1 MKYATPQLAFW
12 EALNC
17 CFCPGAPRTS
27 VSPLWLSTAYA
38 ITWIDRY
45 VYLRLS
51 FQVLANLS
59 MNDTIT
65 WIESSFFFALAWS
78 VCSTG
83 TAPVREK
90 LDVLV
95 QELMA
100 GPMSDEMFQ
109 LTGMQVDGTIAII
122 KDINYIAQGP
132 QMRYVGTDGS
142 MVT

>member
-1 MKYATPQLAFW
+1 
-12 EALNC
+12 
-17 CFCPGAPRTS
+17 
-27 VSPLWLSTAYA
+27 
-38 ITWIDRY
+38 
-45 VYLRLS
+45 
-51 FQVLANLS
+51 VLANLS

-109 LTGMQVDGTIAII
+109 LTGMQVDRTIAII
-122 KDINYIAQGP
+122 KDVNYIAQGHRCATSA
-132 QMRYVGTDGS
+132 QMAVWLRNCLCLYS
-142 MVT
+142 YLHN

>member
-1 MKYATPQLAFW
+1 M
-12 EALNC
+12 
-17 CFCPGAPRTS
+17 
-27 VSPLWLSTAYA
+27 
-38 ITWIDRY
+38 
-45 VYLRLS
+45 YLRLS

-122 KDINYIAQGP
+122 KDINYIAQRP
-132 QMRYVGTDGS
+132 QMRYVSTDGS